1 MSKNCDH
8 SKAFKTEA
16 LCMNSL
22 RKREHFVAYT
32 VKLGAVL
39 KCSGLIH
46 TWVCYLLNLV
56 FTLDPVLLTDTD

>member
-1 MSKNCDH
+1 MRFNVECGKFVSRAMSKNCDH

-46 TWVCYLLNLV
+46 TWVC
-56 FTLDPVLLTDTD
+56 

>member
-22 RKREHFVAYT
+22 RKREDFVAYT

-46 TWVCYLLNLV
+46 TWVC
-56 FTLDPVLLTDTD
+56 